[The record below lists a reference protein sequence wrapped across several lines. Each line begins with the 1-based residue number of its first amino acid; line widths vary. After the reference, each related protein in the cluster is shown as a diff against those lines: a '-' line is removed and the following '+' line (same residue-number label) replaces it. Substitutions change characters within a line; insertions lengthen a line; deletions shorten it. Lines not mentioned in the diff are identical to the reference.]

1 MRRSMKRILGFSFLE
16 LVVVLGISSA
26 VAVAGLPKIMQQADA
41 KISERSAEEMTTWLI
56 AARAFRQSNGA
67 WPADAQTLIDNNYM
81 PASALTSPF
90 GTDYALNVVGS
101 NMTVAI
107 DSEQEKY
114 ATLLKGS
121 SIPSPEVAGTV
132 VTATVTPPGFEVALD
147 AYLPRDG
154 HNPMTGNFNLDGNDV
169 VNGGDATFNG
179 DVATT
184 TLTYGN
190 NDNILDT
197 VSNTTSRIRSNS
209 GSSAEL
215 DLATSNGTTRGSL
228 VGTSGNLIGIKTA
241 SNEWALQARNNGET
255 GIYHNGVEK
264 FKTTA
269 VGATTIG
276 TATADQV
283 DSNNWFHNT
292 AANTGLVNDV
302 TGMELSSALAGQW
315 VVSGGGASNEIMF
328 RDTLTGTQRG
338 SIKATNSNDIGI
350 ADANG
355 NWAMR
360 HRLNSHTEF
369 GAGGAASFEVGVS
382 GVSGSFGTVETR
394 GNGKSSWSGYNING
408 DTVFM
413 SHNSS
418 KMSGLY
424 NDRDNQWIVQNTP
437 TGKVSLY
444 YNGNEK
450 IQTTSTGAAVTGD
463 LDASRD
469 VDAERYIYFGGAD
482 HRLSQLDAGTASL
495 SSGSLTQVALR
506 LTTKDNVNRG
516 TLFADT
522 NNNVGLLDTTG
533 NWAIRHKTNE
543 YTEFRD
549 GNQISLIVG
558 ETGLIGDRGTI
569 EARGAGKGGFSGF
582 NINGNAAFLSNDAN
596 GDFGLYDDANS
607 QWALLHTPNG
617 STQFMYNGLTK
628 ITTTNAGATVTGDL
642 SVTSDIW
649 ASAVVSAYGGAIE
662 MRSDGQYFESG
673 KHAITWNDGKGNFN
687 IRVGNSPSENI
698 TEAGYAF
705 HNEFNQSAG
714 AIEWNISQNGAVGD
728 AIAWANT
735 MRWQNNGQ
743 LLLNG
748 NRVLDMS
755 DTGAGN
761 GLDADMVDGVHAYQ
775 FIRSDEDDTFSGTL
789 TGNKLF
795 LGGGAI
801 TPGSSAALQVSGF
814 MRTGN
819 IYLHEGGNSPA
830 QGSNGLALSNAG
842 GVLQWNGSKIWTAAN
857 DGPSS
862 GMNADLLD
870 NLEAQSFTRADLFT
884 STDFNGA
891 DLLTSSRVT
900 SINASANSPTGNG
913 WYSLLNM
920 RHRGGVG
927 DGNQYGA
934 QIAIG
939 LTSNRN
945 IISYRTQNAGA
956 WDGWSTIWSSSN
968 QGAGSSMD
976 SDYLDGLDSTDF
988 QRLSYLDPSSNYL
1001 HRHRNDT
1008 LPTLYINQTG
1018 TGEIARFYKG
1028 ANPSATFGTSQV
1040 TINNDGSL
1048 HTTSNLFAD
1057 GNIDAAVGLV
1067 FGASNFTFQEESS
1080 IFGKFLSGHPTQ
1092 GGLKFANRDGTT
1104 LGGLLAN
1111 GTDIGILDSDNQWAV
1126 RHVNDSGTQ
1135 FRANN
1140 STVLNVG
1147 PSLVGGSYGT
1157 VQTAGSGK
1165 GNWSGYNING
1175 QAVFMANG
1183 SSAGIYN
1190 DASNE
1195 WFLLGTNDGALK
1207 LYFNGTERVTTT
1219 NTGAQISGELVATGD
1234 VSAHNGDIRLGSNGL
1249 YLESDLHAITWN
1261 DGQGNFNIRVGN
1273 STSEKIT
1280 EDGYAFHTEY
1290 SQGNGNLA
1298 WKVSQNGVV
1307 GDAITWQHSM
1317 VLNGSGQL
1325 SLDGDRVYDDG
1336 YRPEADKWTNARTVS
1351 LGGDITGSASFD
1363 GSSNFTLSGQVVN
1376 DSHTHDTRY
1385 YTETESDNRFARL
1398 SLGSQDGEINRD
1410 VKAAGLY
1417 TYNVTNSNA
1426 NKAPNTAY
1434 GSVITW
1440 GRGQAGAAQLSVG
1453 WTGSDQNSIYFRS
1466 LRDTT
1471 DNWWAWKKIFHEGND
1486 GAGSQLSADYLDDL
1500 DSTQFVRSD
1509 VNDTF
1514 TGILTGNRL
1523 YLGGSPI
1530 ASGSSAVLQVNG
1542 FMRTGNIYIH
1552 EGGNSPTANSE
1563 ALSNSTGTLQWA
1575 GATVW
1580 TSANDGSSSG
1590 LSADDLDGF
1599 NSTQFLRSDT
1609 GDISTGNIKF
1619 NAGLTLG
1626 NNQAIAHNTNS
1637 SRDKYRVWS
1646 SSDYAIGMGGG
1657 YYYGGL
1663 NNTHAMTFQMDN
1675 TANRGFWWGRTAHS
1689 NSQGAMAL
1697 TTDGKLSVADSMR
1710 LGYGTSDTSAPGS
1723 NATLDVNGNIY
1734 IAAPGYAQFGPNGD
1748 LSTLRIGSNN
1758 DYASLSTSATGDA
1771 FLESAKGSTATYLN
1785 YNNGTKGTYFGQGN
1799 GQVIATIG
1807 DYSRLGN
1814 YGTYNT
1820 QAGTGKGGWDGY
1832 SINGRVVFMHDNNTG
1847 FGIYDDVNN
1856 KWALH
1861 STMGGSTNIRYN
1873 GNTKLATTNSGVD
1886 VTGILSTT
1894 GNISSGSNIVASG
1907 NITAN
1912 GKLLSDRLE
1921 SITGSGAYIDMSYD
1935 ELASNA
1941 IGITTYNSIAVNFD
1955 TNNNSTGLAFTVGHN
1970 GNVGDAA
1977 YEELIR
1983 VDGSNTFTYKGND
1996 VFHRGLMGSGSG
2008 LDADKLDNLDS
2019 TQFLRSDTSDTM
2031 YGQLT
2036 VNHGATIGST
2046 NLANGSIIISN
2057 GGNMLAMD
2065 NNEIISNQ
2073 ALNIG
2078 TTSGDINLKP
2088 TGVVRISGSR
2098 VYADNY
2104 HPYADRWTN
2113 AITMSLAGD
2122 LSGSISFDGSS
2133 NFTINGQ
2140 VANDSHLHDGRYF
2153 TESES
2158 DSRYQRTNYIDTSNA
2173 YLFRHRNSSNAVAYF
2188 NQTGSGDIARFYK
2201 GASATDTGGNGV
2213 VIANDGS
2220 LSTTADV
2227 IIERDLLLRT
2237 IGDQYRLGADDYE
2250 NSAGIT
2256 IRPADNNNPNNGDK
2270 IFTVRSGGGSPRL
2283 FVEHNG
2289 RTGTSNSDFYVG
2301 VASDSTG
2308 GNRVYHDGYHPFA
2321 DDSTLFGGLTT
2332 SQFMRSDQNTSTTGD
2347 LYIGPTAYNRNSANF
2362 AMGGSAG
2369 SFGINIQ
2376 DGSGRMNMRWNA
2388 SSGTASKFLVDGDRA
2403 WEMGMSGIG
2412 GYGLS
2417 LKESTA
2423 GGVAGTDVIWD
2434 TIMSIG
2440 RTGFTYLG
2448 DKVWTQGNDGQNSLL
2463 DADYLDG
2470 IDSSRF
2476 LRSDI
2481 ADVGTD
2487 LTLNTLTVPI
2497 INGSTTI
2504 TGDGVLNL
2512 VLNSTNSR
2520 AGLILNNSG
2529 ATQGALYAA
2538 SDGIRLGYGPSWA
2551 ANTGIHIKNSNGY
2564 VGIRNNAPTQAL
2576 DVTGNVL
2583 VSNALTTGGGIT
2595 ASGDISTDMFRGES
2609 NSSTYLDLS
2618 YTELAGN
2625 AIGLVTNN
2633 SSAII
2638 FDANNSSAGLAFIV
2652 GHNGNVGD
2660 ATYEELLKITGTNT
2674 FTYKGNKIFHEGFQG
2689 SGSGLDADTLDGYN
2703 SSQFLRSDTDDFMA
2717 GTLTIDSGG
2726 TIGGSNLDNG
2736 AIVITN
2742 GGLKLALDS
2751 NEIYAAQDL
2760 TIGSLAGSLNLT
2772 TVGGTV
2778 KINGGT
2784 AWHSSNDG
2792 VGSGLDADRI
2802 DNLSSEQFLRA
2813 DAADIATGLITFN
2826 AGLRV
2831 GNNQVITHSATQS
2844 RDKYR
2849 VWSGAPYSIGMD
2861 SGYTFGHLNNDYAM
2875 TFQMNND
2882 ADRGFWWGHEDH
2894 TNAQGAMSLTTNGK
2908 LHVANSITIG
2918 STSNVAFHD
2927 GYHPNAD
2934 KWTTARKLTLAGD
2947 LSGTVTFDG
2956 SSNFTLTAAV
2966 ANDSHTHDTRYYT
2979 ETESDNRFARLELGN
2994 QDGEI
2999 NREVKANG
3007 IYSYNVVNTSAN
3019 KAPGTNYGSV
3029 ITWGR
3034 GTGGAA
3040 QLSAGWTAGDQDS
3053 LYFRSLRNT
3062 TDNWWAWK
3070 KIFHEGNDGSGSSL
3084 SADYLDELDS
3094 SQFVRS
3100 DVGGQSQHWARTF
3113 LGTTGASNSLSGN
3126 DTAGLGALNN
3136 LSIGT
3141 WHGFSIH
3148 PTISGQSVAL
3158 NMPAFSVNARTGNTY
3173 TAGYFYNAGQYRT
3186 LDTRDTG
3193 AGNGLNADMVDGLH
3207 GYQFL
3212 RSDTNDSFSGTIT
3225 GNTLLLG
3232 GGPITSGSSAALQ
3245 VKGFMR
3251 TGNIYLHEGGN
3262 SPAAGSSALALSNVG
3277 SELQWN
3283 GSRIWTAANDGP
3295 GSSLNAD
3302 LLDNLNSTQFLRSD
3316 TADTATG
3323 LITFNSGLNIGGTA
3337 VINHNTKDSRDKIRV
3352 WNNGTYAIG
3361 MNSGYTFGGLNNDF
3375 AMTFQMSNSANRGFW
3390 WGDSAHTNAQG
3401 AMALSTT
3408 GKLTVADSI
3417 RVGFGEGDIV
3427 VPGSEATLHVRNN
3440 GKFGYTNGNVANSA
3454 ITSTADRYVEIGIQS
3469 GGGAGQAANYPSST
3483 GIVFHHEGISTG
3495 GFIYQNTAANSVRY
3509 ILESDKTIAGL
3520 YITSG
3525 LGGTVS
3531 TERVYADNYHPNA
3544 DKWTTAR
3551 KLTLAG
3557 DLSGNV
3563 TFDGSGNFTLN
3574 ATVLNDSHTHDSRYF
3589 TETESNNRFV
3599 QKITTVDDI
3608 TSRIDSG
3615 FYQTSSASIAE
3626 GYPENATWFHLLS
3639 STHSSTSNN
3648 HAMQFAGDFYDS
3660 GDLYYRVTNNNG
3672 NAAWSKI
3679 FSEANM
3685 GSGSGLDA
3693 DTLDGLDST
3702 DLFFASQGAVTTDF
3716 DNYLNTG
3723 SYHVNNH
3730 AVSGVANGPA
3740 GSYGW
3745 GALVVTEFNGSNYIV
3760 QEYTPHQNGGSYKR
3774 MRWAGTWTPWRT
3786 IYSDLNDGS
3795 GSGLDADLLDGLD
3808 SKAFARGDVYNH
3820 ANFNN
3825 TEYHQNSRL
3834 TSANVTSNT
3843 PFGAQWY
3850 TIANI
3855 RHRGG
3860 ESDGTDFGTQLVFG
3874 MTANTN
3880 RMSFRTQ
3887 NSGTWGSWN
3896 HVFNSN
3902 HMGQNSGL
3910 DADKI
3915 DGFSSEDF
3923 QTLGTIAADNRFMYR
3938 QNSSTGLNAV
3948 AYFNQIDNGRIAVF
3962 MSGASMQTNS
3972 TTTATIIE
3980 NDGSITTPKIV
3991 DINNSAYYLDP
4002 ASVSNLNQ
4010 LKVAKIIDP
4019 DNSAYVL
4026 DPSGYSNLGEVEVYS
4041 LVIKRGRNEGGS
4053 CSTNGELGVE
4063 TNGAI
4068 VNCVSGTWKN
4078 LSANGS
4084 QSTLSA
4090 SSGSLVM
4097 ASGAILKWGKLT
4109 VGSSWSGQIPFD
4121 VQFPNNCVSVSVS
4134 QYQSGRY
4141 SATAA
4146 CVDKTKLVVGKEDYG
4161 GWGGNT
4167 GTLSWMAVGY

>member
-101 NMTVAI
+101 NMTVSI

-241 SNEWALQARNNGET
+241 SNEWAVQARNNGET

-482 HRLSQLDAGTASL
+482 HRLSQLDAGTANL

-705 HNEFNQSAG
+705 HNEFSQSAG
-714 AIEWNISQNGAVGD
+714 SIEWNISQNGAVGD

-761 GLDADMVDGVHAYQ
+761 GLDADMVDGLHAYQ
-775 FIRSDEDDTFSGTL
+775 FLRSDTNDSFSGTI
-789 TGNKLF
+789 TGNTLL
-795 LGGGAI
+795 LGGGPI
-801 TPGSSAALQVSGF
+801 TSGSSAALQVKGF

-830 QGSNGLALSNAG
+830 AGSSALALSNVG
-842 GVLQWNGSKIWTAAN
+842 SELQWNGSRIWTAAN
-857 DGPSS
+857 DGPAS

-870 NLEAQSFTRADLFT
+870 NLDSQAFTRSDLFT
-884 STDFNGA
+884 DTDLNGP

-900 SINASANSPTGNG
+900 SINATANGPNGNG
-913 WYSLLNM
+913 WYSLINV

-939 LTSNRN
+939 LTNNRN
-945 IISYRTQNAGA
+945 ILSYRTQSTGS
-956 WDGWSTIWSSSN
+956 WDGWASVWSSAY
-968 QGAGSSMD
+968 QGDGTGMD
-976 SDYLDGLDSTDF
+976 TDLLDGLDSTDF

-1190 DASNE
+1190 DVSNE

-1207 LYFNGTERVTTT
+1207 LYYNGTERVTTT

-1385 YTETESDNRFARL
+1385 YTETESNNRFARL
-1398 SLGSQDGEINRD
+1398 TLGSQDGEINRD

-1563 ALSNSTGTLQWA
+1563 ALSNSNGTLQWA

-1590 LSADDLDGF
+1590 LSADNLDGF

-1675 TANRGFWWGRTAHS
+1675 TADRGFWWGRSAHS

-1710 LGYGTSDTSAPGS
+1710 LGYGTSDVTAPGS
-1723 NATLDVNGNIY
+1723 NATLDVNGNIF
-1734 IAAPGYAQFGPNGD
+1734 IEATGYAQFGPDGP
-1748 LSTLRIGSNN
+1748 SSLRIGSNN
-1758 DYASLSTSATGDA
+1758 DYASLSTSATGEA

-1799 GQVIATIG
+1799 GQVIASIG

-1820 QAGTGKGGWDGY
+1820 QAGNGKGGWDGY

-1941 IGITTYNSIAVNFD
+1941 IGITTYNSVAVNFD

-2153 TESES
+2153 TETES

-2308 GNRVYHDGYHPFA
+2308 GNRVY
-2321 DDSTLFGGLTT
+2321 
-2332 SQFMRSDQNTSTTGD
+2332 
-2347 LYIGPTAYNRNSANF
+2347 
-2362 AMGGSAG
+2362 
-2369 SFGINIQ
+2369 
-2376 DGSGRMNMRWNA
+2376 
-2388 SSGTASKFLVDGDRA
+2388 
-2403 WEMGMSGIG
+2403 
-2412 GYGLS
+2412 
-2417 LKESTA
+2417 
-2423 GGVAGTDVIWD
+2423 
-2434 TIMSIG
+2434 
-2440 RTGFTYLG
+2440 
-2448 DKVWTQGNDGQNSLL
+2448 
-2463 DADYLDG
+2463 
-2470 IDSSRF
+2470 
-2476 LRSDI
+2476 
-2481 ADVGTD
+2481 
-2487 LTLNTLTVPI
+2487 
-2497 INGSTTI
+2497 
-2504 TGDGVLNL
+2504 
-2512 VLNSTNSR
+2512 
-2520 AGLILNNSG
+2520 
-2529 ATQGALYAA
+2529 
-2538 SDGIRLGYGPSWA
+2538 
-2551 ANTGIHIKNSNGY
+2551 
-2564 VGIRNNAPTQAL
+2564 
-2576 DVTGNVL
+2576 
-2583 VSNALTTGGGIT
+2583 
-2595 ASGDISTDMFRGES
+2595 
-2609 NSSTYLDLS
+2609 
-2618 YTELAGN
+2618 
-2625 AIGLVTNN
+2625 
-2633 SSAII
+2633 
-2638 FDANNSSAGLAFIV
+2638 
-2652 GHNGNVGD
+2652 
-2660 ATYEELLKITGTNT
+2660 
-2674 FTYKGNKIFHEGFQG
+2674 HEGFQG

-2882 ADRGFWWGHEDH
+2882 ADRGFWWGHEGH

-2979 ETESDNRFARLELGN
+2979 ETESNNRFARLELGN

-3212 RSDTNDSFSGTIT
+3212 RSDTSDSFSGTIT

-3232 GGPITSGSSAALQ
+3232 GSQITSSAAALQ
-3245 VKGFMR
+3245 VNGFMR
-3251 TGNIYLHEGGN
+3251 TGNIFLHEGGN
-3262 SPAAGSSALALSNVG
+3262 SPTANAKALSNTG
-3277 SELQWN
+3277 GMLQWD
-3283 GSRIWTAANDGP
+3283 GAEVWTSANDGP

-3302 LLDNLNSTQFLRSD
+3302 LLDNLNSSQFLRSD

-3323 LITFNSGLNIGGTA
+3323 LITFNSGLNIGGSA
-3337 VINHNTKDSRDKIRV
+3337 VINHNTNDSRDKIRV
-3352 WNNGTYAIG
+3352 WSNGTYTIG
-3361 MNSGYTFGGLNNDF
+3361 MNNGYTFGGLNNDF

-3808 SKAFARGDVYNH
+3808 SKAFARGDVYNN

-3825 TEYHQNSRL
+3825 TEYRQNSRL

-3896 HVFNSN
+3896 HVWNSN

-3910 DADKI
+3910 DADKL

-3962 MSGASMQTNS
+3962 MSGASLQTNS

-3980 NDGSITTPKIV
+3980 NDGSITTPKVV

-4026 DPSGYSNLGEVEVYS
+4026 DPSGYSNLGEVEVFS
-4041 LVIKRGRNEGGS
+4041 LVIKRGRNAGGS

-4063 TNGAI
+4063 SNGAI
-4068 VNCVSGTWKN
+4068 VNCVAGTWKN
-4078 LSANGS
+4078 MTSSGS
-4084 QSTLSA
+4084 TSTNTPNE
-4090 SSGSLVM
+4090 GSLVM
-4097 ASGAILKWGKLT
+4097 ESGTILKWGKQT
-4109 VGSSWSGQIPFD
+4109 QGSNFQGAINFAQA
-4121 VQFPNNCVSVSVS
+4121 FPNACVSVSLTNLNG
-4134 QYQSGRY
+4134 GRY
-4141 SATAA
+4141 SITGA
-4146 CVDKTKLVVGKEDYG
+4146 CLSNSAIYVDKEDYG
-4161 GWGGNT
+4161 GGG
-4167 GTLSWMAVGY
+4167 GSDGPISWIAIGY